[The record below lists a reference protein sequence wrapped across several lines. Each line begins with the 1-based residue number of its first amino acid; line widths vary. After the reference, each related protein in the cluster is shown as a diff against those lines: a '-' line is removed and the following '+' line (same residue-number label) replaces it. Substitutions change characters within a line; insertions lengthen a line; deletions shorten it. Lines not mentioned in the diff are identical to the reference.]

1 MSLVVLSSAQFQD
14 GADPVEANDPAYF
27 TTSFSEPLSVFPG
40 QSVELVSFSYEK
52 NPQSTQF
59 QLDYPDMLISI
70 PELGTRA
77 YNGCQ
82 KSVDNAIAYVPRQH
96 ANLVTDKPTDNWSPI
111 SFKPGSQAIAR
122 DVVPVAFPTNPAG
135 IMAASVDNATR
146 VYVVNTDNI
155 NHNVAIYQADGAGTG
170 ETILSPGQSIV
181 LQKEATDYM
190 YITPAVA
197 QDPVYATKVSYDNEI
212 ITEPVGHFDQY
223 LPPNPVQLAVNVPGR
238 MELNSLTCKI
248 SLTTGQLASQ
258 FGGFDMTNAA
268 IPIPGGFIKSA
279 TVVLRLSAPP
289 SELAA

>member
-14 GADPVEANDPAYF
+14 GAAPVEANDPAYF
-27 TTSFSEPLSVFPG
+27 QTSFSEPLTVFPG

-52 NPQSTQF
+52 NPQSTAF
-59 QLDYPDMLISI
+59 QLDYPDLMISV

-96 ANLVTDKPTDNWSPI
+96 ASMVTEQPPDNWSP
-111 SFKPGSQAIAR
+111 SAFEPLSSNIALGP
-122 DVVPVAFPTNPAG
+122 VPNVLPNPNPAT
-135 IMAASVDNATR
+135 IHNAQR
-146 VYVVNTDNI
+146 VYLVNTDVVVHHVGVFTTGI
-155 NHNVAIYQADGAGTG
+155 AAGRDVMM
-170 ETILSPGQSIV
+170 LPNSSIV
-181 LQKEATDYM
+181 IEKHKDDLVYLSTA
-190 YITPAVA
+190 PAP
-197 QDPVYATKVSYDNEI
+197 PVYATSVSFDNYMTKMPTGE
-212 ITEPVGHFDQY
+212 FDQY
-223 LPPNPVQLAVNVPGR
+223 VPPNPVQLAVNVPTR

-258 FGGFDMTNAA
+258 FGGFDMSDEAN
-268 IPIPGGFIKSA
+268 PIPGGFIKSA